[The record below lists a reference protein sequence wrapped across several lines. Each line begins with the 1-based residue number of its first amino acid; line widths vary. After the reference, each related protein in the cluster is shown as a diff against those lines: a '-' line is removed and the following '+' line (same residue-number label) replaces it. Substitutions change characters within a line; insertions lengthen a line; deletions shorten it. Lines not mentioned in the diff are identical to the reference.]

1 VTIRRTPDDFRVDE
15 RNTAAF
21 LASIAPERLP
31 SHPFVAYRL
40 VKRGIATP
48 DAVGFVARAL
58 RVGREHVAA
67 AGLKDRHAVTSQI
80 ITVDGAALRGS
91 PPRELGERL
100 GDPIG
105 AGDPHSDDGGS
116 SWRIEGVGFVPRA
129 ADSTIIERN
138 AFTIVVRGLDKWHA
152 DEMARRASML
162 VDRADGP
169 LLVVNYFGDQR
180 FGSAR
185 HGKGFVARAL
195 VAGDFETA
203 LRLAIGTP
211 ARKDS
216 GAVRTMSRALAAH
229 WGDWKTALGAIPRM
243 PERSAIE
250 VLARGGS
257 FLDAFAA
264 LPRFTQEICVEAY
277 QSHLWNGIA
286 RELAH
291 ALGEATSQRTF
302 EADDLFGPLIFPR
315 AAALTPA
322 FRALP
327 IPMPSPRAQMPE
339 CLTEIA
345 AGVLED
351 DGITFAELRIP
362 GLQRPWFGG
371 GDRPFAIEARD
382 FSLSSPVRDEYAGNS
397 PANLA
402 ITVTFDLPRGAYA
415 TVVLRALGQ

>member
-1 VTIRRTPDDFRVDE
+1 MTIRRTPDDFRVDE
-15 RNTAAF
+15 RNTAVF
-21 LASIAPERLP
+21 HASIALERSP

-91 PPRELGERL
+91 PPRELGEHLSDR
-100 GDPIG
+100 IG
-105 AGDPHSDDGGS
+105 SGDPHAMDGGS
-116 SWRIEGVGFVPRA
+116 RWSIEGIGFVPRA
-129 ADSTIIERN
+129 ADSTIIEQN

-162 VDRADGP
+162 VDRAGGP

-195 VAGDFETA
+195 VAGDFESA

-216 GAVRTMSRALAAH
+216 GAVRTMSRALATH
-229 WGDWKTALGAIPRM
+229 WGDWKTALAAIPRM
-243 PERSAIE
+243 PERGAIE

-264 LPRFTQEICVEAY
+264 LPRFTQEICVEA
-277 QSHLWNGIA
+277 
-286 RELAH
+286 
-291 ALGEATSQRTF
+291 
-302 EADDLFGPLIFPR
+302 
-315 AAALTPA
+315 
-322 FRALP
+322 
-327 IPMPSPRAQMPE
+327 
-339 CLTEIA
+339 
-345 AGVLED
+345 
-351 DGITFAELRIP
+351 
-362 GLQRPWFGG
+362 
-371 GDRPFAIEARD
+371 
-382 FSLSSPVRDEYAGNS
+382 
-397 PANLA
+397 
-402 ITVTFDLPRGAYA
+402 
-415 TVVLRALGQ
+415 